1 MPKITKA
8 EFEKGKI
15 ESKRLVGKVLQDAS
29 HDPESKRQ
37 VTESARSIIQDS
49 SSSKNAKASSM
60 FLLGKMQSESA
71 VPDLIENLDKPVID
85 PEEKRMPYGQ
95 ADALTALV
103 MIGEKA
109 VPDLKANIET
119 VSISKLRKLVSALYL
134 ITKETSFI
142 KEKLKER
149 ISKASTDEK
158 PELEQLLKDV
168 NTWQP

>member
-95 ADALTALV
+95 ADALTAIV

-109 VPDLKANIET
+109 VPFLKE
-119 VSISKLRKLVSALYL
+119 SIDTIGVSKLRKLVSALYL

-142 KEKLKER
+142 KGKLTER
-149 ISKASTDEK
+149 LNRAAPGEK
-158 PELEQLLKDV
+158 PEIQKILDDV
-168 NTWQP
+168 NTWNP